1 MCNES
6 VVLNLYSKVIIFIY
20 VNNNNYIKKMNKEN
34 SPVPKRS
41 FPTIRNTMVLSNKDN
56 NHLKMNSMNYFNKT
70 TGVLFNMNKKRA
82 SIRLKD
88 EVAKG
93 SHMPEIVKI
102 KARTSNINVYN
113 HRALIPLQNKKED
126 NSDSFITE
134 LEDLLTNVNNN
145 EDAKSS
151 NEEEPDPRIN
161 FEKINELNK
170 ARPQTSYGGMNQRR
184 KKLQIALKSAK
195 YRPNDNNKVSNDKD
209 IC

>member
-1 MCNES
+1 
-6 VVLNLYSKVIIFIY
+6 
-20 VNNNNYIKKMNKEN
+20 MNKEN
-34 SPVPKRS
+34 SPIPKRS
-41 FPTIRNTMVLSNKDN
+41 FPTIRYTVVLSNKDN

-70 TGVLFNMNKKRA
+70 TGVLFNMNKNRH
-82 SIRLKD
+82 SIKLRD

-126 NSDSFITE
+126 NSDSFISE